1 MRDRQTRC
9 GFVATLGRP
18 NAGKSTLLN
27 ALLGQKISLTSHKA
41 NATRKQLQVIVPHS
55 GVDRRGAYDAQIVF
69 VDTPGIHHQEK
80 LLNQYMLNQSLRAMS
95 DCDMGIYLAPASD
108 ELRHYE
114 EFLNLSRDR
123 AVHKRHILLI
133 SKIDMLDSAALM
145 RKLAAYQAYQSH
157 YLALIPMSVKR
168 GFSPEV
174 LLGVVAEFLPDS
186 AFLFDEECITTA
198 QTREIVKEFIR
209 ESLFENLSDEI
220 PYESDV
226 IIQRYE
232 EGEIERIYATII
244 VEKQS
249 QKGVV
254 IGASAQTIKRIG
266 TFARKKIESLVGKKV
281 FLKLEVR
288 VQKGWSKEAKKL
300 KQVGYDCADMP

>member
-1 MRDRQTRC
+1 MQDKQTRC

-41 NATRKQLQVIVPHS
+41 NATRKQLQIIMQHS
-55 GVDRRGAYDAQIVF
+55 GIDTRGSYDAQIIF

-80 LLNQYMLNQSLRAMS
+80 LLNQYMLHQSLRAMN
-95 DCDMGIYLAPASD
+95 DCDLGIYLAPVSD
-108 ELRHYE
+108 EVRYYE
-114 EFLNLSRDR
+114 EFLNLSRDKS
-123 AVHKRHILLI
+123 VHNKHILLI
-133 SKIDMLDSAALM
+133 SKTDMVDKTALM
-145 RKLAAYQAYQSH
+145 KKIAQYQQYQSH
-157 YLALIPMSVKR
+157 YLALVPMSVKK
-168 GFSPEV
+168 GFYPKD
-174 LLGVVAEFLPDS
+174 LLESIALFLPDS

-198 QTREIVKEFIR
+198 QTREIVKELIR
-209 ESLFENLSDEI
+209 ESVFENLSDEI

-226 IIQRYE
+226 VIERYE

-254 IGASAQTIKRIG
+254 IGAKAQTIKRIG
-266 TFARKKIESLVGKKV
+266 ILARKNIELFLDKQV
-281 FLKLEVR
+281 FLKLEVS
-288 VQKGWSKEAKKL
+288 VQKGWSKETKKL
-300 KQVGYDCADMP
+300 KKIGYDCADML